1 MLKKKLM
8 FGKYQMYIFIFITFL
23 FAVPQQQFSM
33 MPPGAGPVQNFMTHP
48 QQNVGFQSFDP
59 VSI

>member
-1 MLKKKLM
+1 
-8 FGKYQMYIFIFITFL
+8 MYIFIFINSL

-48 QQNVGFQSFDP
+48 QQNVGFQSFDQ